1 MGRQRNILQARWEN
15 MRFSQQEVRIRVVIS
30 GRAAMARR
38 IYILLAQEHALVY
51 SFHGRCQELTDHEMS
66 PPL

>member
-1 MGRQRNILQARWEN
+1 
-15 MRFSQQEVRIRVVIS
+15 
-30 GRAAMARR
+30 MARR